1 MLVRALLLAIL
12 VCAAGN
18 KAVASQAWTKPAR
31 SEELG
36 LLAIQC
42 NDVEFC
48 FAIAC
53 PNRKLQLVNIAPGG
67 GPFGNPD
74 FAETG
79 RIATLTVGPESY
91 TLSFTW
97 DDRILEVA
105 RSAGSRSDLPL
116 AALLALAGRNAE
128 IRGTNTGPIKATIF
142 SRGLKQRWPVI
153 AAACGLPDLPR

>member
-1 MLVRALLLAIL
+1 MLFRLLCFIVL

-18 KAVASQAWTKPAR
+18 NASASQSWMKPTW
-31 SEELG
+31 SDELG

-42 NDVEFC
+42 DEAEFC

-53 PNRKLQLVNIAPGG
+53 PDRKLQLVNIAPGG

-74 FAETG
+74 FGEAG
-79 RIATLTVGPESY
+79 RVATLTVGVERY
-91 TLSFTW
+91 ALSFLW

-105 RSAGSRSDLPL
+105 RSAGSRSGLPL
-116 AALLALAGRNAE
+116 AALLALAGKNGE

-142 SRGLKQRWPVI
+142 SRGLKLRWPDI
-153 AAACGLPDLPR
+153 AKACGLPDLPR